1 MTREELHQNFRKE
14 FPYLEKE
21 YLQELDMWDN
31 DVNELS
37 HYLLIS
43 NVLNPYIR
51 EQLGLKNTQNLQKVF
66 NSLERITHLDPN
78 HLDTNIEQ
86 DIFYTLESFS
96 DEELL
101 YFKTN
106 FVGQK
111 TREIIDD
118 VIKCWSGF
126 DENWKNMRKN
136 SKNKIHTIRNQDE
149 IPEYI
154 LKEAYIFSFDVG
166 TIKNLFDFML
176 LSIEGLK
183 LEQERFTQI
192 LEKINNTDD
201 EKELERYL
209 ENFTSDWREAMKRLR
224 VLRAMGY
231 KEVALIIQ
239 NADKFLDKQQMNL
252 FRESF
257 EDENGFI
264 NFLES
269 WGVNLN
275 IYLISETINHRF
287 WHKLINMFK

>member
-51 EQLGLKNTQNLQKVF
+51 EQLELKNTQNLQKVF
-66 NSLERITHLDPN
+66 NSLERITHLEPN

-86 DIFYTLESFS
+86 DVFYTLESFS

-101 YFKTN
+101 YFKAN
-106 FVGQK
+106 FAGQK

-118 VIKCWSGF
+118 VIRCWSGF
-126 DENWKNMRKN
+126 DESWKNMRKN

-149 IPEYI
+149 IPKHI
-154 LKEAYIFSFDVG
+154 LKEAYIFSFDGG

-201 EKELERYL
+201 EKELEGYL

-224 VLRAMGY
+224 VLRTMGY

-275 IYLISETINHRF
+275 IYLIAEKINHKF
-287 WHKLINMFK
+287 WHNLINMFR